1 MRRDTQQLR
10 SRHFDIAVVGGGI
23 HGAWVTLRA
32 AQAGLRV
39 ALIEKDDFGAAT
51 SSNSLNI
58 LHGGLRYLQ
67 HLDFARMRTSIR
79 ARREFCREF
88 PHLAR
93 PLQCFMPLQVA
104 GVRSPW
110 TLGPALLLNDMISHD
125 RNEGVA
131 ASVRLPRGHLL
142 GGVRSRERLEPLSDA
157 APFGGAV
164 WWDAVTTDPGRM
176 VLETVIAAAER
187 GAVVAN
193 HAEAVDYLVHDR
205 TIEGVAVRDR
215 ITDDEF
221 EVRASVVVNASGPWA
236 GELSNRGH
244 RIAGFLPPGWVGGLN
259 VVLRRSLGIN
269 TAVALSAA
277 SKQADSTAVLHRAT
291 RELFFVPWRGV
302 TAVGTDYLTVSSPSE
317 AKDVPA
323 ALVERFVEEIARVA
337 PRARVRLDDVAAV
350 QWGLLPQETAG
361 TPLPRK
367 APILVSGEAEAG
379 FQGLVVII
387 GEKLTSAPTLS
398 LAVLERARRELGS
411 KRDAVEQQ
419 AHSPSMQITVSE
431 TRAEALHQLGKMR
444 PDLQMLI
451 CAGHETREVAVVH
464 AVREEMAMN
473 LDDIVLRRLGLGY
486 VGHPGHAVL
495 ARCAEIA
502 APELGWTAAERDRAV
517 EQLDARLG
525 RWCQGGPT
533 QGRVVA

>member
-10 SRHFDIAVVGGGI
+10 SRHFDIAIIGGGV

-67 HLDFARMRTSIR
+67 HLDFGRMRTSIR
-79 ARREFCREF
+79 ARRDFCRAF

-93 PLQCFMPLQVA
+93 PLQCFMPLKVA

-110 TLGPALLLNDMISHD
+110 TLGPALLLNDVISHD
-125 RNEGVA
+125 RNDGVA
-131 ASVRLPRGHLL
+131 PSVRLPRGHLL
-142 GGVRSRERLEPLSDA
+142 GGARSRERVEALSDA
-157 APFGGAV
+157 EPFGGAV

-187 GAVVAN
+187 GAVVVN
-193 HAEAVDYLVHDR
+193 HAQAVDYLVHER

-215 ITDDEF
+215 INGEEF
-221 EVRASVVVNASGPWA
+221 EVRASVVVNATGPWA

-244 RIAGFLPPGWVGGLN
+244 CKAGFLPPGWIGGLN
-259 VVLRRSLGIN
+259 VVLRRSLGIE

-277 SKQADSTAVLHRAT
+277 SKEADRSAVLHRAT

-302 TAVGTDYLTVSSPSE
+302 TAVGTDYQPVSGPDG
-317 AKDVPA
+317 ANDAPA

-337 PRARVRLDDVAAV
+337 PRARVRSDDVAAV
-350 QWGLLPQETAG
+350 QWGLLPQETKGA
-361 TPLPRK
+361 PLPRK
-367 APILVSGEAEAG
+367 APILVSGETEAG
-379 FQGLVVII
+379 LRGLVVII

-398 LAVLERARRELGS
+398 VAVLERSVRELRG
-411 KRDAVEQQ
+411 RPDFAERG
-419 AHSPSMQITVSE
+419 AHSPPVQVTVSQA
-431 TRAEALHQLGKMR
+431 RANALLQIGRLQS
-444 PDLQMLI
+444 DLQAPI
-451 CAGHETREVAVVH
+451 CAGHDARGVEIVH
-464 AVREEMAMN
+464 AIREEMAMN

-486 VGHPGHAVL
+486 VGHPGHAAL
-495 ARCAEIA
+495 ARCADIA
-502 APELGWTAAERDRAV
+502 ASELGWTVSDRDRAV
-517 EQLDARLG
+517 QQLDARLG
-525 RWCQGGPT
+525 RWTQGGPS
-533 QGRVVA
+533 QRSVVA